1 MQSGF
6 GVNSYSVP
14 VHLKNQGINRQN
26 LSFGT
31 QTQQGVQSMQGAQS
45 TSNLAAMQ
53 NSQFISSNAQAQ
65 NPNTAQKGGSKKLL
79 IGAVITLAGAAAIA
93 IVCKMK
99 GKNDKGTSKVANEA
113 ANILNNA
120 GEKAAG
126 GAENA
131 AESAADAAESSK
143 QTIFQ
148 KVKNKAKSLLN
159 DVKKGYE
166 EYTPKP
172 DDSADKPSFFDEIK
186 KGYDEYKPDSA
197 PVKKKHKSKTDN
209 PDDIKP
215 VNPKS
220 SKTIMREKIA
230 GILSSVDSLSSSIK
244 KASNEADE
252 LAKINIS
259 TGAGGTNGET
269 EKWVQKIVSDFSSVQ
284 DSSIKRAGVGK
295 KNVFIRDNADSWS
308 YNEGYVESSKIIKA
322 KRRIKV
328 NADEVTVITNN
339 VKDSKKNI
347 ETASEMLQFDK
358 ATGEIKHYD
367 SGVEKYA
374 DGKITCTKRADF
386 DSSGIKYYAEGYTQD
401 SSGTFEILKT
411 IDFRKHTGCE
421 NYKIN
426 PDGSLEIQR
435 KIHFDT
441 SGRPLAYLEGYKK
454 SAAGDVA
461 ADSKIEYILGTDTPK
476 YYYENY
482 TFTPADSKETYTL
495 KAEFKDGKW
504 HKVH

>member
-99 GKNDKGTSKVANEA
+99 GKNAKGTSKVANEA

-284 DSSIKRAGVGK
+284 DSSIKRA
-295 KNVFIRDNADSWS
+295 
-308 YNEGYVESSKIIKA
+308 
-322 KRRIKV
+322 
-328 NADEVTVITNN
+328 
-339 VKDSKKNI
+339 
-347 ETASEMLQFDK
+347 
-358 ATGEIKHYD
+358 EI
-367 SGVEKYA
+367 G
-374 DGKITCTKRADF
+374 RA
-386 DSSGIKYYAEGYTQD
+386 
-401 SSGTFEILKT
+401 
-411 IDFRKHTGCE
+411 H
-421 NYKIN
+421 
-426 PDGSLEIQR
+426 
-435 KIHFDT
+435 
-441 SGRPLAYLEGYKK
+441 
-454 SAAGDVA
+454 V
-461 ADSKIEYILGTDTPK
+461 
-476 YYYENY
+476 
-482 TFTPADSKETYTL
+482 
-495 KAEFKDGKW
+495 
-504 HKVH
+504 